1 MAEILKFI
9 SSGVDFDPETITIL
23 SNALENAWEKIKASG
38 SRFAQPAYAN
48 VAREVVAKHIIE
60 MAQAGERE
68 QSKLSD
74 GAVQF
79 LATNYRE

>member
-1 MAEILKFI
+1 
-9 SSGVDFDPETITIL
+9 
-23 SNALENAWEKIKASG
+23 
-38 SRFAQPAYAN
+38 
-48 VAREVVAKHIIE
+48 VVAKHIIE